1 MIEPFPLA
9 LLLSVLVFVGFRFI
23 IRLKSST
30 LISATLSI
38 LAFSFLLPDIAG
50 SDNIYYWGLIPNE
63 NFNQLDALRLH
74 IFFSSLA
81 ILVLIMS
88 FLEIIL
94 LTRKI
99 RLTKSLNTIRNDQIP
114 IETRYK
120 TVFWLIGLSLVLLSI
135 GLVSGFLLDLN
146 NVDYLVIK
154 IIFTIL
160 QSSKFHSHINLYSHI
175 RMVHR
180 EKPRN
185 TRRIQGIRKLNPISC
200 MFIN

>member
-9 LLLSVLVFVGFRFI
+9 LLLSVLVFVALRFL
-23 IRLKSST
+23 IRYKSST
-30 LISATLSI
+30 LISATFSI
-38 LAFSFLLPDIAG
+38 LAFSFLLPDVAG

-63 NFNQLDALRLH
+63 NFNQVDALRLH

-99 RLTKSLNTIRNDQIP
+99 RLTKSLNTLRNDQIP

-120 TVFWLIGLSLVLLSI
+120 TVFWLIGLSLILLSI
-135 GLVSGFLLDLN
+135 GLASGFLLDLN
-146 NVDYLVIK
+146 NVDYLIIK
-154 IIFTIL
+154 IVFTVLAWITYMTT
-160 QSSKFHSHINLYSHI
+160 FI
-175 RMVHR
+175 RMR
-180 EKPRN
+180 FYNLQTK
-185 TRRIQGIRKLNPISC
+185 
-200 MFIN
+200 FIVRYSFLSIIFIMIAFFVNI

>member
-9 LLLSVLVFVGFRFI
+9 LLLSVLVFVAFRFL

-30 LISATLSI
+30 LISATFSI
-38 LAFSFLLPDIAG
+38 LAFSFLLPDVAG
-50 SDNIYYWGLIPNE
+50 SDNVYYWGLIPNE

-135 GLVSGFLLDLN
+135 GLASGFLLDLN

-154 IIFTIL
+154 IVFTVLAWITYMTT
-160 QSSKFHSHINLYSHI
+160 FI
-175 RMVHR
+175 RMR
-180 EKPRN
+180 FYNLQTK
-185 TRRIQGIRKLNPISC
+185 
-200 MFIN
+200 FIVRYSFLSIIFIMIAFFVNI

>member
-9 LLLSVLVFVGFRFI
+9 LLLSILVFVGFRFI

-135 GLVSGFLLDLN
+135 GLASGFLLDLN

-154 IIFTIL
+154 ILFTVLAWITYMTT
-160 QSSKFHSHINLYSHI
+160 FI
-175 RMVHR
+175 RMR
-180 EKPRN
+180 FYNLQTK
-185 TRRIQGIRKLNPISC
+185 
-200 MFIN
+200 FIVRYSFLSIIFIMIAFFVNI

>member
-9 LLLSVLVFVGFRFI
+9 LLLSVLVFVAFRLL

-30 LISATLSI
+30 LISATFSI
-38 LAFSFLLPDIAG
+38 LAFSFLLPDVAS

-63 NFNQLDALRLH
+63 NFNQVDALRLH

-135 GLVSGFLLDLN
+135 GLASGFLLDLN

-154 IIFTIL
+154 IVFTVLAWITYMTT
-160 QSSKFHSHINLYSHI
+160 FI
-175 RMVHR
+175 RMR
-180 EKPRN
+180 FYNLQTK
-185 TRRIQGIRKLNPISC
+185 
-200 MFIN
+200 FIVRYSFLSIIFIMIAFFVNI

>member
-9 LLLSVLVFVGFRFI
+9 LLLSVFVFVAFRFL

-30 LISATLSI
+30 LISATFSI
-38 LAFSFLLPDIAG
+38 LAFSFLLPDVAG
-50 SDNIYYWGLIPNE
+50 SNNIYYWGLIPNE
-63 NFNQLDALRLH
+63 NFSQVDALRLH

-135 GLVSGFLLDLN
+135 GLASGFLLDLN

-154 IIFTIL
+154 IVFTVLAWITYMTT
-160 QSSKFHSHINLYSHI
+160 FI
-175 RMVHR
+175 RMR
-180 EKPRN
+180 FYNLQTK
-185 TRRIQGIRKLNPISC
+185 
-200 MFIN
+200 FIVRYSFLSIIFIMVAFFVNI

>member
-9 LLLSVLVFVGFRFI
+9 LLLSVLVFIAFRFL

-30 LISATLSI
+30 LISATFSI
-38 LAFSFLLPDIAG
+38 LAFSFLLPDVAG

-63 NFNQLDALRLH
+63 NFNQVDALRLH

-99 RLTKSLNTIRNDQIP
+99 RLTKSLNTISNDQIP

-135 GLVSGFLLDLN
+135 GLASGFLLDLN

-154 IIFTIL
+154 IVFTVLAWITYMTT
-160 QSSKFHSHINLYSHI
+160 FI
-175 RMVHR
+175 RMR
-180 EKPRN
+180 FYNLQTK
-185 TRRIQGIRKLNPISC
+185 
-200 MFIN
+200 FIVRYSFLSIIFIMIAFFVNI

>member
-9 LLLSVLVFVGFRFI
+9 LLLSVLIFVGFRFI
-23 IRLKSST
+23 KRLKSST
-30 LISATLSI
+30 LISATFSI
-38 LAFSFLLPDIAG
+38 LAFSFLLPDVAG

-63 NFNQLDALRLH
+63 NFNQVDALRLH

-99 RLTKSLNTIRNDQIP
+99 RLTKSLNTISNDQIP

-135 GLVSGFLLDLN
+135 GLASGFLLDLN

-154 IIFTIL
+154 IVFTVLAWITYMTT
-160 QSSKFHSHINLYSHI
+160 FI
-175 RMVHR
+175 RMR
-180 EKPRN
+180 FYNLQTK
-185 TRRIQGIRKLNPISC
+185 
-200 MFIN
+200 FIVRYSFLSIIFIMIAFFVNI

>member
-135 GLVSGFLLDLN
+135 GLASGFLLDLN

-154 IIFTIL
+154 IVFTVLAWITYMTT
-160 QSSKFHSHINLYSHI
+160 FI
-175 RMVHR
+175 RMR
-180 EKPRN
+180 FYSLQTK
-185 TRRIQGIRKLNPISC
+185 
-200 MFIN
+200 FIVRYSFLSIIFIMIAFFVNI

>member
-9 LLLSVLVFVGFRFI
+9 LLLSVLVFVAFRFF

-30 LISATLSI
+30 LISATFSI
-38 LAFSFLLPDIAG
+38 LAFSFLLPDVAG

-63 NFNQLDALRLH
+63 NFNQVDALRLH

-99 RLTKSLNTIRNDQIP
+99 RLTKSLNTVRNDQIP

-135 GLVSGFLLDLN
+135 GLASGFLLDLN
-146 NVDYLVIK
+146 NVDYLIIK
-154 IIFTIL
+154 IVFTVLAWITYMTT
-160 QSSKFHSHINLYSHI
+160 FI
-175 RMVHR
+175 RMR
-180 EKPRN
+180 FYSLQTK
-185 TRRIQGIRKLNPISC
+185 
-200 MFIN
+200 FIVRYSFLSIIFIMIAFFVNI

>member
-9 LLLSVLVFVGFRFI
+9 LLLSVLIFVGFRFI

-30 LISATLSI
+30 LISATFSI
-38 LAFSFLLPDIAG
+38 LAFSFLLPDVAG
-50 SDNIYYWGLIPNE
+50 SDNVYYWGLIPNE

-135 GLVSGFLLDLN
+135 GLASGFLLDLN

-154 IIFTIL
+154 IVFTIL
-160 QSSKFHSHINLYSHI
+160 AWITYMTTFI
-175 RMVHR
+175 RMR
-180 EKPRN
+180 FYNLQTK
-185 TRRIQGIRKLNPISC
+185 
-200 MFIN
+200 FIVRYSFLSIIFIMIAFFVNI

>member
-9 LLLSVLVFVGFRFI
+9 LLLSVLVFVGLRFV

-30 LISATLSI
+30 LISATFSI
-38 LAFSFLLPDIAG
+38 LAFSFLLPDVAG

-63 NFNQLDALRLH
+63 NFNQVDALRLH

-99 RLTKSLNTIRNDQIP
+99 RLTKSLNTLSNDQIP

-135 GLVSGFLLDLN
+135 GLASGFLLDLN

-154 IIFTIL
+154 IVFTVLAWITYMTT
-160 QSSKFHSHINLYSHI
+160 FI
-175 RMVHR
+175 RMR
-180 EKPRN
+180 FYNLQTK
-185 TRRIQGIRKLNPISC
+185 
-200 MFIN
+200 FIVRYSFLSIIFIMIAFFVNI

>member
-99 RLTKSLNTIRNDQIP
+99 RLTKSLNTISNDQIP

-135 GLVSGFLLDLN
+135 GLASGFLLDLN

-154 IIFTIL
+154 IVFTVLAWITYMTT
-160 QSSKFHSHINLYSHI
+160 FI
-175 RMVHR
+175 RMR
-180 EKPRN
+180 FYNLQTK
-185 TRRIQGIRKLNPISC
+185 
-200 MFIN
+200 FIVRYSFLSIIFIMIAFFVNI

>member
-9 LLLSVLVFVGFRFI
+9 LFLSVLVFVALRFL

-30 LISATLSI
+30 LISATFSI
-38 LAFSFLLPDIAG
+38 LAFSFLLPDVAG

-63 NFNQLDALRLH
+63 NFNQVDALRLH

-81 ILVLIMS
+81 ILVLVMS

-120 TVFWLIGLSLVLLSI
+120 TVFWLIGLSLILLSI
-135 GLVSGFLLDLN
+135 GLASGFLLDLN

-154 IIFTIL
+154 IVFTVLAWITYMTT
-160 QSSKFHSHINLYSHI
+160 FI
-175 RMVHR
+175 RMR
-180 EKPRN
+180 FYNLQTK
-185 TRRIQGIRKLNPISC
+185 
-200 MFIN
+200 FIVRYSFLSIIFIMIAFFVNI

>member
-9 LLLSVLVFVGFRFI
+9 LFLSVLIFVAFRFI

-30 LISATLSI
+30 LISATFSI
-38 LAFSFLLPDIAG
+38 LAFSFLLPDVAG

-63 NFNQLDALRLH
+63 NFNQVDALRLH

-99 RLTKSLNTIRNDQIP
+99 RLTKSLNTISNDQIP

-120 TVFWLIGLSLVLLSI
+120 IVFWLIGLSLILLSI
-135 GLVSGFLLDLN
+135 GLASGFLLDLN
-146 NVDYLVIK
+146 NVDYLLIK
-154 IIFTIL
+154 IIFTVLAWITYMTT
-160 QSSKFHSHINLYSHI
+160 FI
-175 RMVHR
+175 RMR
-180 EKPRN
+180 FYNLQTK
-185 TRRIQGIRKLNPISC
+185 
-200 MFIN
+200 FIVRYSFLSIIFIMIAFFVNI

>member
-9 LLLSVLVFVGFRFI
+9 LLLSVLIFVAIRFI

-30 LISATLSI
+30 LISATFSI
-38 LAFSFLLPDIAG
+38 LAFSFLLPDVAG

-63 NFNQLDALRLH
+63 NFNQVDALRLH

-135 GLVSGFLLDLN
+135 GLASGFLLDLN

-154 IIFTIL
+154 IVFTVLAWITYMTT
-160 QSSKFHSHINLYSHI
+160 FI
-175 RMVHR
+175 RMR
-180 EKPRN
+180 FYNLQTK
-185 TRRIQGIRKLNPISC
+185 
-200 MFIN
+200 FIVRYSFLSIIFIMVAFFVNI

>member
-9 LLLSVLVFVGFRFI
+9 LLLSVLIFVGFRFI

-38 LAFSFLLPDIAG
+38 VAFSFLLPDVAG
-50 SDNIYYWGLIPNE
+50 SNDVYYSKLITNE
-63 NFNQLDALRLH
+63 NFNKLDALRLH
-74 IFFSSLA
+74 VFFTSLA

-99 RLTKSLNTIRNDQIP
+99 RLTKSLTTSKNDNIP

-120 TVFWLIGLSLVLLSI
+120 TVFWLIGLSLVLLSV
-135 GLVSGFLLDLN
+135 GLASGFLLDLN
-146 NVDYLVIK
+146 NVDYLIVK
-154 IIFTIL
+154 IVFTIL
-160 QSSKFHSHINLYSHI
+160 AWITYMTTFI
-175 RMVHR
+175 RMSYFNLQT
-180 EKPRN
+180 K
-185 TRRIQGIRKLNPISC
+185 
-200 MFIN
+200 FIVRYSFLSIIFIMIAFFVNI

>member
-9 LLLSVLVFVGFRFI
+9 LLLSILVFVGFRFI

-38 LAFSFLLPDIAG
+38 LAFSFLLPDVAG

-99 RLTKSLNTIRNDQIP
+99 RLTKSLNTLSNDQIP

-135 GLVSGFLLDLN
+135 GLASGFLLDLN
-146 NVDYLVIK
+146 NVDYLIVK
-154 IIFTIL
+154 IVFTIL
-160 QSSKFHSHINLYSHI
+160 AWITYMTTFI
-175 RMVHR
+175 RMSYFNLQT
-180 EKPRN
+180 K
-185 TRRIQGIRKLNPISC
+185 
-200 MFIN
+200 FIVRYSFLSILFIMIAFFVNI

>member
-9 LLLSVLVFVGFRFI
+9 LLLSVLVFVAFRFF

-30 LISATLSI
+30 LISATFSI
-38 LAFSFLLPDIAG
+38 LAFSFLLPDVAG

-63 NFNQLDALRLH
+63 NFNQVDALRLH

-99 RLTKSLNTIRNDQIP
+99 RLTKSLNTVRNDQIP

-135 GLVSGFLLDLN
+135 GLASGFLLDLN
-146 NVDYLVIK
+146 NVDYLIIK
-154 IIFTIL
+154 IVFTVLAWITYMTT
-160 QSSKFHSHINLYSHI
+160 FI
-175 RMVHR
+175 RMR
-180 EKPRN
+180 FYNLQTK
-185 TRRIQGIRKLNPISC
+185 
-200 MFIN
+200 FIVRYSFLSIIFIMIAFFVNI

>member
-9 LLLSVLVFVGFRFI
+9 LLLSVLVFIGFRFI

-63 NFNQLDALRLH
+63 NFSQLDALRLH

-81 ILVLIMS
+81 ILVLLMS

-135 GLVSGFLLDLN
+135 GLASGFLLDLN
-146 NVDYLVIK
+146 NVDYLIIK
-154 IIFTIL
+154 IVFTVLAWITYMTTFIGMRFYSLQTKFIVRYSFLSIIFIMIA
-160 QSSKFHSHINLYSHI
+160 FFVNI
-175 RMVHR
+175 
-180 EKPRN
+180 
-185 TRRIQGIRKLNPISC
+185 
-200 MFIN
+200 

>member
-9 LLLSVLVFVGFRFI
+9 LLLSVLVFIAFRFL

-30 LISATLSI
+30 LISATFSI
-38 LAFSFLLPDIAG
+38 LAFSFLLPDVAG

-63 NFNQLDALRLH
+63 NFNQVDALRLH

-135 GLVSGFLLDLN
+135 GLASGFLLDLN

-154 IIFTIL
+154 IVFTVLAWITYMTT
-160 QSSKFHSHINLYSHI
+160 FI
-175 RMVHR
+175 RMR
-180 EKPRN
+180 FYNLQTK
-185 TRRIQGIRKLNPISC
+185 
-200 MFIN
+200 FIVRYSFLSIIFIMIAFFVNI

>member
-9 LLLSVLVFVGFRFI
+9 LLLSVLIFVGFRFI

-30 LISATLSI
+30 LISATFSI
-38 LAFSFLLPDIAG
+38 LAFSFLLPDVAG
-50 SDNIYYWGLIPNE
+50 SDNVYYWGIIPNE

-135 GLVSGFLLDLN
+135 GLASGFLLDLN

-154 IIFTIL
+154 IVFTVLAWITYMTT
-160 QSSKFHSHINLYSHI
+160 FI
-175 RMVHR
+175 RMR
-180 EKPRN
+180 FYNLQTK
-185 TRRIQGIRKLNPISC
+185 
-200 MFIN
+200 FIVRYSFLSIIFIMIAFFVNI

>member
-63 NFNQLDALRLH
+63 NFNQVDALRLH

-135 GLVSGFLLDLN
+135 GLASGFLLDLN
-146 NVDYLVIK
+146 NVDYLIIK
-154 IIFTIL
+154 IVFTVLAWITYMTT
-160 QSSKFHSHINLYSHI
+160 FI
-175 RMVHR
+175 RMR
-180 EKPRN
+180 FYNLQTK
-185 TRRIQGIRKLNPISC
+185 
-200 MFIN
+200 FIVRYSFLSIIFIMIAFFVNI

>member
-9 LLLSVLVFVGFRFI
+9 LLLSILVFVGFRFI

-38 LAFSFLLPDIAG
+38 LAFSFLLPDVAG
-50 SDNIYYWGLIPNE
+50 SDNVYYWGLIPNE
-63 NFNQLDALRLH
+63 NFNQLDALIFH
-74 IFFSSLA
+74 IFFSILS

-99 RLTKSLNTIRNDQIP
+99 RLTKSLNTTKNDHIP

-135 GLVSGFLLDLN
+135 GLASGFLLDLN
-146 NVDYLVIK
+146 NVDYLIVK
-154 IIFTIL
+154 IVFTIL
-160 QSSKFHSHINLYSHI
+160 AWITYMTTFI
-175 RMVHR
+175 RMSYFNLQT
-180 EKPRN
+180 K
-185 TRRIQGIRKLNPISC
+185 
-200 MFIN
+200 FIVRYSFLSILFIMIAFFVNI

>member
-9 LLLSVLVFVGFRFI
+9 LFLSVLIFVAFRFI

-30 LISATLSI
+30 LISATFSI
-38 LAFSFLLPDIAG
+38 LAFSFLLPDVAG

-63 NFNQLDALRLH
+63 NFNQVDALRLH

-99 RLTKSLNTIRNDQIP
+99 RLTKSLNTMSNDKMP
-114 IETRYK
+114 IETRDK

-135 GLVSGFLLDLN
+135 GLASGFLLDLN
-146 NVDYLVIK
+146 NVDYLIIK
-154 IIFTIL
+154 IVFTVLAWITYMTT
-160 QSSKFHSHINLYSHI
+160 FI
-175 RMVHR
+175 RMR
-180 EKPRN
+180 FYNLQTK
-185 TRRIQGIRKLNPISC
+185 
-200 MFIN
+200 FIVRYSFLSIIFIMIAFFVNI

>member
-9 LLLSVLVFVGFRFI
+9 LLLSVWVFVGFRFI

-120 TVFWLIGLSLVLLSI
+120 TVIWLIGLSLVLLSI
-135 GLVSGFLLDLN
+135 GLASGFLLDLN

-154 IIFTIL
+154 IIFTVLAWITYMTT
-160 QSSKFHSHINLYSHI
+160 FI
-175 RMVHR
+175 RMRFYNLQTKFLVR
-180 EKPRN
+180 YSFLS
-185 TRRIQGIRKLNPISC
+185 II
-200 MFIN
+200 FIMIAFFVNI

>member
-9 LLLSVLVFVGFRFI
+9 LLLSVLVFVAFRFL

-30 LISATLSI
+30 LISATFSI
-38 LAFSFLLPDIAG
+38 LAFSFLLPDVAG
-50 SDNIYYWGLIPNE
+50 SNNIYYWGLIPNE
-63 NFNQLDALRLH
+63 NFNQVDALRLH

-135 GLVSGFLLDLN
+135 GLASGFLLDLN

-154 IIFTIL
+154 IVFTVLAWITYMTT
-160 QSSKFHSHINLYSHI
+160 FI
-175 RMVHR
+175 RMR
-180 EKPRN
+180 FYNLQTK
-185 TRRIQGIRKLNPISC
+185 
-200 MFIN
+200 FIVRYSFLSIIFIMIAFFVNI

>member
-9 LLLSVLVFVGFRFI
+9 LLLSVLVFVGLRFI

-30 LISATLSI
+30 LISATFSI
-38 LAFSFLLPDIAG
+38 LAFSFLLPDVAS

-63 NFNQLDALRLH
+63 NFNQVDALRLH

-135 GLVSGFLLDLN
+135 GLASGFLLDLN
-146 NVDYLVIK
+146 NVDYLIIK
-154 IIFTIL
+154 IVFTVLAWITYMTT
-160 QSSKFHSHINLYSHI
+160 FI
-175 RMVHR
+175 RMR
-180 EKPRN
+180 FYNLQTK
-185 TRRIQGIRKLNPISC
+185 
-200 MFIN
+200 FIVRYSFLSIIFIMIAFFVNI

>member
-9 LLLSVLVFVGFRFI
+9 LLLSVLVFVAFRFF

-30 LISATLSI
+30 LISATFSI
-38 LAFSFLLPDIAG
+38 LAFSFLLPDVAG

-63 NFNQLDALRLH
+63 NFNQVDALRLH

-99 RLTKSLNTIRNDQIP
+99 RLTKSLNTVRNDQIP

-135 GLVSGFLLDLN
+135 GLASGFLLDLN

-154 IIFTIL
+154 IVFTVLAWITYMTT
-160 QSSKFHSHINLYSHI
+160 FI
-175 RMVHR
+175 RMR
-180 EKPRN
+180 FYSLQTK
-185 TRRIQGIRKLNPISC
+185 
-200 MFIN
+200 FIVRYSFLSIIFIMIAFFVNI

>member
-9 LLLSVLVFVGFRFI
+9 LLLSVFVFVVFRFL

-30 LISATLSI
+30 LISATFSI
-38 LAFSFLLPDIAG
+38 LAFSFLLPDVAG
-50 SDNIYYWGLIPNE
+50 SNNIYYWGLIPNE
-63 NFNQLDALRLH
+63 NFNQVDALRLH

-99 RLTKSLNTIRNDQIP
+99 KLTKSLNTIRNDQIP

-135 GLVSGFLLDLN
+135 GLASGFILDLN

-154 IIFTIL
+154 IVFTVLAWITYMTT
-160 QSSKFHSHINLYSHI
+160 FI
-175 RMVHR
+175 RMR
-180 EKPRN
+180 FYNLQTK
-185 TRRIQGIRKLNPISC
+185 
-200 MFIN
+200 FIVRYSFLSIIFIMIAFFVNI

>member
-9 LLLSVLVFVGFRFI
+9 LLLSVLVFVVFRFI

-38 LAFSFLLPDIAG
+38 VAFSFLLPDVAG

-63 NFNQLDALRLH
+63 NFNQVDALRLH

-99 RLTKSLNTIRNDQIP
+99 RLTKSLNTVRNDQIP

-135 GLVSGFLLDLN
+135 GLASGFLLDLN
-146 NVDYLVIK
+146 NVDYLIIK
-154 IIFTIL
+154 IVFTVLAWITYMTT
-160 QSSKFHSHINLYSHI
+160 FI
-175 RMVHR
+175 RMR
-180 EKPRN
+180 FYNLQTK
-185 TRRIQGIRKLNPISC
+185 
-200 MFIN
+200 FIVRYSFLSIIFIMIAFFVNI

>member
-9 LLLSVLVFVGFRFI
+9 LLLSVLVVIAFRFL

-30 LISATLSI
+30 LISATFSI
-38 LAFSFLLPDIAG
+38 LAFSFLLPDVAG

-63 NFNQLDALRLH
+63 NFKQVDALRLH

-99 RLTKSLNTIRNDQIP
+99 RLTKSLNTISNDQIP

-135 GLVSGFLLDLN
+135 GLASGFLLDLS
-146 NVDYLVIK
+146 NVDYLIIK
-154 IIFTIL
+154 IVFTVLAWITYMTT
-160 QSSKFHSHINLYSHI
+160 FI
-175 RMVHR
+175 RMR
-180 EKPRN
+180 FYSLK
-185 TRRIQGIRKLNPISC
+185 TK
-200 MFIN
+200 FIVRYSFLSIIFIMIAFFVNI

>member
-9 LLLSVLVFVGFRFI
+9 LLLSVLVFVGLRFI

-30 LISATLSI
+30 LISATFSI
-38 LAFSFLLPDIAG
+38 LAFSFLLPDVAG

-63 NFNQLDALRLH
+63 NFNQVDALRLH

-99 RLTKSLNTIRNDQIP
+99 RLTKSLNTISNDQIP

-135 GLVSGFLLDLN
+135 GLASGFLLDLN

-154 IIFTIL
+154 IVFTVLAWITYMTT
-160 QSSKFHSHINLYSHI
+160 FI
-175 RMVHR
+175 RMR
-180 EKPRN
+180 FYNLQTK
-185 TRRIQGIRKLNPISC
+185 
-200 MFIN
+200 FIVRYSFLSIIFIMIAFFVNI

>member
-9 LLLSVLVFVGFRFI
+9 LFISVLVFIVFRFL
-23 IRLKSST
+23 IRLKSSS
-30 LISATLSI
+30 LISATLSM
-38 LAFSFLLPDIAG
+38 LAFSFLLPDVAG

-63 NFNQLDALRLH
+63 NFNQVDALRLH
-74 IFFSSLA
+74 IYFSSLA

-99 RLTKSLNTIRNDQIP
+99 RLTKSLSTLRNDQIP

-135 GLVSGFLLDLN
+135 GLVSGFFLDLN
-146 NVDYLVIK
+146 NVDYLILK
-154 IIFTIL
+154 IIFTVLAWITYMTT
-160 QSSKFHSHINLYSHI
+160 FI
-175 RMVHR
+175 RMR
-180 EKPRN
+180 FYSLQTK
-185 TRRIQGIRKLNPISC
+185 
-200 MFIN
+200 FIVRYSFLSIIFIMIAFFVNI

>member
-9 LLLSVLVFVGFRFI
+9 LLLSVLVFIAFRFL

-30 LISATLSI
+30 LISATFSI
-38 LAFSFLLPDIAG
+38 LAFSFLLPDVAG

-63 NFNQLDALRLH
+63 NFNQVDALRLH

-99 RLTKSLNTIRNDQIP
+99 RLTKSLNTISNDQIP

-135 GLVSGFLLDLN
+135 GLASGFLLDLN

-154 IIFTIL
+154 IVFTVLAWITYMTT
-160 QSSKFHSHINLYSHI
+160 FI
-175 RMVHR
+175 RMR
-180 EKPRN
+180 FYNLQTK
-185 TRRIQGIRKLNPISC
+185 
-200 MFIN
+200 FIVRYSFLSIIFIMVAFFVNI

>member
-135 GLVSGFLLDLN
+135 GLASGFLLDLN
-146 NVDYLVIK
+146 NVDYLIIK
-154 IIFTIL
+154 IVFTVLAWITYMTT
-160 QSSKFHSHINLYSHI
+160 FI
-175 RMVHR
+175 RMRFYNLQTKYIVR
-180 EKPRN
+180 YSFLS
-185 TRRIQGIRKLNPISC
+185 II
-200 MFIN
+200 FIMIAFFVNI

>member
-9 LLLSVLVFVGFRFI
+9 LLISVLVFITFRFI

-38 LAFSFLLPDIAG
+38 LAFSFLMPDVAG
-50 SDNIYYWGLIPNE
+50 SDNIYYWALTPNE
-63 NFNQLDALRLH
+63 NFNQVNSLKLH

-88 FLEIIL
+88 FLEILL

-99 RLTKSLNTIRNDQIP
+99 RLTKSLNTGRNDQIP

-120 TVFWLIGLSLVLLSI
+120 TVFWLIGLSLILLSI
-135 GLVSGFLLDLN
+135 GLASGFLLDLD
-146 NVDYLVIK
+146 NVDYLIVK
-154 IIFTIL
+154 IVFTVLAWVTYMTTFVRMRYFSL
-160 QSSKFHSHINLYSHI
+160 QTKFIVRYSFLSI
-175 RMVHR
+175 VFIMIAFFV
-180 EKPRN
+180 N
-185 TRRIQGIRKLNPISC
+185 T
-200 MFIN
+200 